1 MKGLVMY
8 SITSNA
14 GATGVA
20 YQLGQ
25 TSKNLQKS
33 VQRLSSMLRINSSSD
48 DPGGLAMSM
57 KLGVS
62 IRRTEAMMGSV
73 NNTASFLQAQ
83 DGILGIADDILLRME
98 DLAVDAAGET
108 NTSSLA
114 LYDEEFQD
122 LKLQI
127 LDMLSETFN
136 GQDLFY
142 DSGGTTASSQT
153 ITATISLTGQTVGI
167 SQADIGSV
175 INLLTSS
182 NVTSSAVA
190 TDASEALDNAI
201 NNLAA
206 LRAANGSEQNRI
218 GFASDL
224 LSVNKLNLEAANSRI
239 VDLDYAAEMLSYT
252 KLGIIQ
258 DSNIALLAQANTR
271 SEKILRLLE

>member
-1 MKGLVMY
+1 MY
-8 SITSNA
+8 SITANA

-73 NNTASFLQAQ
+73 SNLTSALQAQ
-83 DGILGIADDILLRME
+83 DGVLAVADSILARMAE
-98 DLAVDAAGET
+98 LAVDAQSVTA
-108 NTSSLA
+108 TSSDLA
-114 LYDEEFQD
+114 LYDSEFQD
-122 LKLQI
+122 LKSQI
-127 LDMLSETFN
+127 SDMQQETFN
-136 GQDLFY
+136 GQSLFI
-142 DSGGTTASSQT
+142 DSGNTTVTSQT
-153 ITATISLTGQTVGI
+153 IAATISLTGQTVGV
-167 SQADIGSV
+167 SQADIGSI
-175 INLLTSS
+175 INLFNSES
-182 NVTSSAVA
+182 VA
-190 TDASEALDNAI
+190 TTTAATAASVAVDNAI
-201 NNLAA
+201 DNLAS
-206 LRAANGSEQNRI
+206 LRANNGSEQNRV

-239 VDLDYAAEMLSYT
+239 VDLDYASEMLSYT

-271 SEKILRLLE
+271 SEKILKLLE

>member
-1 MKGLVMY
+1 MY
-8 SITSNA
+8 SITANA

-25 TSKNLQKS
+25 TSKSLQKS

-57 KLGVS
+57 KLGVA
-62 IRRTEAMMGSV
+62 IRRTEAVMGSV

-98 DLAVDAAGET
+98 DLAAEAQDAQA
-108 NTSSLA
+108 NTSDLA

-127 LDMLSETFN
+127 SDMLSETFN

-190 TDASEALDNAI
+190 TDASEALENAI
-201 NNLAA
+201 DNLAA

-271 SEKILRLLE
+271 SEKILKLLE

>member
-1 MKGLVMY
+1 MY
-8 SITSNA
+8 SITANA

-83 DGILGIADDILLRME
+83 DGILGIADDILSRMAE
-98 DLAVDAAGET
+98 LAVEAAGET
-108 NTSSLA
+108 NTRTLA
-114 LYDEEFQD
+114 LHDEEFQD
-122 LKLQI
+122 LNTQLSG
-127 LDMLSETFN
+127 MLLETFN
-136 GQDLFY
+136 GMNLFT
-142 DSGGTTASSQT
+142 DGGNTTINSAQFA
-153 ITATISLTGQTVGI
+153 ATISLTGQTIGI

-175 INLLTSS
+175 INYVSGH
-182 NVTSSAVA
+182 NVADSAA
-190 TDASEALDNAI
+190 AAAADIDIDNAI
-201 NNLAA
+201 DNLAA
-206 LRAANGSEQNRI
+206 LRATNGSEQNRI

-239 VDLDYAAEMLSYT
+239 VDLDYASEMLSYT

>member
-1 MKGLVMY
+1 MY
-8 SITSNA
+8 SITANA

-25 TSKNLQKS
+25 TSKSLQKS

-57 KLGVS
+57 KLGVA
-62 IRRTEAMMGSV
+62 IRRTEAVMGSV

-98 DLAVDAAGET
+98 DLAAEAQDALA
-108 NTSSLA
+108 NTSDLA

-127 LDMLSETFN
+127 SDMLSETFN

-190 TDASEALDNAI
+190 TDASEALENAI
-201 NNLAA
+201 DNLAA

-271 SEKILRLLE
+271 SEKILKLLE

>member
-1 MKGLVMY
+1 MY

>member
-1 MKGLVMY
+1 MY
-8 SITSNA
+8 SITANA

-25 TSKNLQKS
+25 TSKSLQKS

-57 KLGVS
+57 KLGVA
-62 IRRTEAMMGSV
+62 IRRTEAVMGSV

-98 DLAVDAAGET
+98 DLAAEAQDASA
-108 NTSSLA
+108 NTSDLA

-127 LDMLSETFN
+127 SDMLSETFN

-190 TDASEALDNAI
+190 TDASEALENAI
-201 NNLAA
+201 DNLAA

-271 SEKILRLLE
+271 SEKILKLLE

>member
-1 MKGLVMY
+1 MY
-8 SITSNA
+8 SITANA

-83 DGILGIADDILLRME
+83 DGILEIADGILSRLGE
-98 DLAVDAAGET
+98 LA
-108 NTSSLA
+108 SSDLA
-114 LYDEEFQD
+114 LYDSEFQD
-122 LKLQI
+122 LKSQI
-127 LDMLSETFN
+127 SDMLSETFN
-136 GQDLFY
+136 GQDLF
-142 DSGGTTASSQT
+142 SSSSGTTVSSQKV
-153 ITATISLTGQTVGI
+153 TATISLTGQTVGI
-167 SQADIGSV
+167 SQADIGSIV
-175 INLLTSS
+175 NLLSSS
-182 NVTSSAVA
+182 NVTSATIA
-190 TDASEALDNAI
+190 TDASAAVDDAI
-201 NNLAA
+201 ENLAS
-206 LRAANGSEQNRI
+206 LRATNGSEQNRV

-239 VDLDYAAEMLSYT
+239 VDLDYASEMLSYT

-271 SEKILRLLE
+271 SEKILKLLE